1 MARMRR
7 AVLSIGSGRG
17 FVRSCTWLRSPLVF
31 ACVGVCIGMLWPWR
45 PYEFGNSKNG
55 GPTESCGEL
64 SAKNQLLTDEIS
76 ALRAQQSTLRGKLQT
91 ANLDA
96 AFLQGAPAASTVGE
110 LRARTRPRV
119 CTRVGEDPD
128 STPTPHVA
136 CCDGLSEVAA
146 LSPFLPRGAE
156 LSGNA
161 RQGAGSCQHKRAP
174 LCRACV
180 CVFSP
185 FERDEHA
192 RRESTLHPPG
202 SRSTDKQPGQLPV
215 CARVRAAVPGS
226 CPPTAACA
234 VGLTP
239 SPTGQI
245 KER

>member
-31 ACVGVCIGMLWPWR
+31 ACVGVCIGMLLPWR

-55 GPTESCGEL
+55 GPTESCGKL

-76 ALRAQQSTLRGKLQT
+76 ALRAQQSTLRGKLQK

-119 CTRVGEDPD
+119 CTLVGEDPD

-161 RQGAGSCQHKRAP
+161 RQGPGSCQHKRAP

-185 FERDEHA
+185 SSETSMCA
-192 RRESTLHPPG
+192 AS
-202 SRSTDKQPGQLPV
+202 QL
-215 CARVRAAVPGS
+215 CIHQGRAALTNSPGNCLFVLVYVQRS
-226 CPPTAACA
+226 QALLRRPRLALSA
-234 VGLTP
+234 
-239 SPTGQI
+239 
-245 KER
+245 